1 MTMKLLA
8 EAEAQAQIPPP
19 EDKLS
24 DAEQLSTR
32 EASYILAVFDELYTR
47 GNLLLP
53 PVEDREGWNLLLQP
67 LLPVARPNSDSF
79 NLGPKATRALL
90 QREVWQSLNV
100 KTPNLPAK
108 LPWPV
113 KGVTQPWSWEHALTG
128 VRLPS
133 PFATRTPI
141 HLLDDVIETIKDAVS
156 AVPPTKEGKFAS

>member
-19 EDKLS
+19 EDNPS
-24 DAEQLSTR
+24 DAEQLSAR

-53 PVEDREGWNLLLQP
+53 PIEDREGWSLLLHP
-67 LLPVARPNSDSF
+67 LLRVARPISGSF
-79 NLGPKATRALL
+79 NIGPKATRALL

-113 KGVTQPWSWEHALTG
+113 NGVTQPWSWEHALTG

-133 PFATRTPI
+133 PFAKRTPI
-141 HLLDDVIETIKDAVS
+141 HLLDDVIEAVKDAVS
-156 AVPPTKEGKFAS
+156 AVLPTKDGKFAS